1 MSETK
6 KTDTV
11 AEAAVPKQASAPEDG
26 SAEREVLLRVE
37 GLTKHFPIKKGIL
50 QRQVGAVKAVDGL
63 DFEVR
68 KGETLGVVGES
79 GCGKSTMGRV
89 ITRLEDPTG
98 GKITFEGKDI
108 TRLSTAQM
116 RPLRRDIQMIFQDPY
131 GSLNPRHTIGS
142 IVSAPF
148 RLQGVEPEGGV
159 KKEVQRLLELVGLS
173 PEHYNRYPHEFSGGQ
188 RQRIGIARALAL
200 KPKLV
205 VADEPVSA
213 LDVSIQAQVVNLMDD
228 LQEEL
233 GLTYVIIAHD
243 LSVVRHVSDR
253 IAVMYLGKIVE
264 LADRTSLYE
273 APMHPYTKALMSAVP
288 VPDTKRRGAKSERIL
303 LRGDVPSPIAP
314 PSGCHFHT
322 RCWKATQICA
332 TTEPQLVEL
341 KPGQRVACHHP
352 ENFADQAPQDTVLL
366 SAAKEASELVP
377 DAVVS
382 DGPAEEPAEPAEP
395 AEPSAAEKAEES
407 AGSEKSAEAEEP
419 EKAEKSAEA
428 EEPEKAEESAEA
440 KASGTAEAPAP
451 AEAAETPENA
461 EVAETTEAAEPAE
474 TAEPEEA
481 SQATESAE
489 AAKSEEASEATEA
502 AEATESKET
511 SEVTESAE
519 AATAEATAEA
529 SDTAAAPEAAEAAAA
544 VETSEEK
551 TGPGAKSTTAKSTTG
566 KASSGKSTTAKA
578 AAPSDSE
585 EPTGK

>member
-6 KTDTV
+6 KTD
-11 AEAAVPKQASAPEDG
+11 EAAIPQQAPATESPAD
-26 SAEREVLLRVE
+26 REVLLKVE

-50 QRQVGAVKAVDGL
+50 QRQVGAVKAVDGI

-89 ITRLEDPTG
+89 ITRLQDPTG
-98 GKITFEGKDI
+98 GQITFEGRDI
-108 TRLSTAQM
+108 TRLSTGQM

-228 LQEEL
+228 LQQEL

-264 LADRTSLYE
+264 LADRTSLYQ

-288 VPDTKRRGAKSERIL
+288 VPDTKRRGQKSERIL

-314 PSGCHFHT
+314 PSGCRFHT
-322 RCWKATQICA
+322 RCWKATEICK

-341 KPGQRVACHHP
+341 RPGQRVACHHP

-366 SAAKEASELVP
+366 SAAKKASELVP
-377 DAVVS
+377 DAELNQEPTEPES
-382 DGPAEEPAEPAEP
+382 PAEPEAAAEPESPADAEEPTASEETPAAEKPEAAESADADKAAGADEPADADKAPAADSEEATDSEEPAE
-395 AEPSAAEKAEES
+395 S
-407 AGSEKSAEAEEP
+407 G
-419 EKAEKSAEA
+419 
-428 EEPEKAEESAEA
+428 ESAESTA
-440 KASGTAEAPAP
+440 GKAGDKAD
-451 AEAAETPENA
+451 
-461 EVAETTEAAEPAE
+461 
-474 TAEPEEA
+474 EEA
-481 SQATESAE
+481 
-489 AAKSEEASEATEA
+489 
-502 AEATESKET
+502 
-511 SEVTESAE
+511 
-519 AATAEATAEA
+519 
-529 SDTAAAPEAAEAAAA
+529 D
-544 VETSEEK
+544 
-551 TGPGAKSTTAKSTTG
+551 G
-566 KASSGKSTTAKA
+566 KAADKADGKADEK
-578 AAPSDSE
+578 
-585 EPTGK
+585 